1 MRIKPL
7 EWETVPNASVC
18 VFIGRRKSGKTV
30 NIMDMFFKKRHAF
43 TFGLVFCGSKKTIKQ
58 YENHFPSSFIY
69 DGYHPKVL
77 LALFEK
83 QERDVEL
90 GIAKPVFVLVDDC
103 SWAKKSI
110 VSDPTIRRVF
120 MNGRHALIFFV
131 LSMQYCMDLPPALR
145 GQIDY
150 TFLSRDKSPQSRQKL
165 YDNYNVCFRSFAEFD
180 AVMKKF
186 TINHSTMVL
195 CSGDTESD
203 EPEDNVFW
211 WKSQLHDIQRI
222 DRRTGRPI
230 PPYRVNARG
239 TWWKYHRKRFNK
251 RYFLSLDDQEK
262 GGKKGGRKG
271 KKGQSDF
278 VITKVPVPRR
288 APRMPMQRH
297 PPPRGRRQPPMP
309 RQSAQSRRR
318 QPPSSTHTPNA
329 AKWMQR
335 ERTQNLG
342 QRRSGLSL
350 M

>member
-7 EWETVPNASVC
+7 EWETVPDASVC
-18 VFIGRRKSGKTV
+18 IFIGRRKSGKTV
-30 NIMDMFFKKRHAF
+30 NIIDMFFKKRNAF

-58 YENHFPSSFIY
+58 YEKHFPSSFIY

-77 LALFEK
+77 KALFDK
-83 QERDVEL
+83 QERDVEQ

-103 SWAKKSI
+103 SWAKKAI
-110 VSDPTIRRVF
+110 TTDPTIRRVF

-145 GQIDY
+145 QQIDY
-150 TFLSRDKSPQSRQKL
+150 TFLSRDKSPQSRQRL

-186 TINHSTMVL
+186 TLNHSTMVL

-211 WKSQLHDIQRI
+211 WKSELHDRPRI
-222 DRRTGRPI
+222 DRRTGRPL

-239 TWWKYHRKRFNK
+239 TGWKYHRKRFNK
-251 RYFLSLDDQEK
+251 RYFMGVDDQGK
-262 GGKKGGRKG
+262 GGNRKGGRGSG
-271 KKGQSDF
+271 KSDF
-278 VITKVPVPRR
+278 VITKVPVTRR
-288 APRMPMQRH
+288 PPPSMQRQ
-297 PPPRGRRQPPMP
+297 PPPRRRWQPPP
-309 RQSAQSRRR
+309 TPRRR
-318 QPPSSTHTPNA
+318 QPPTSTHTPNA

-335 ERTQNLG
+335 ERTKNLG
-342 QRRSGLSL
+342 QRRSGLSF